1 MSVCVCMCTF
11 VVYMLVHVYKR
22 LCLPACMYCSLSVC
36 LPDYLTA
43 SSLSVRLSACLYA
56 CLSACQS
63 VGLFCFP
70 QYLLPVCLCF
80 CLLVFAF
87 ACLSLCMPSYLPA
100 CPTFCLPTCLYACL
114 SACLPACLSVS
125 QSVAS
130 ILTLKGPCLPCSEP
144 RDDGSSVI
152 HTQILGSGRILR
164 LQHRLAHAQH
174 ALQDC
179 VAHDFR

>member
-1 MSVCVCMCTF
+1 
-11 VVYMLVHVYKR
+11 
-22 LCLPACMYCSLSVC
+22 MYCSLSVC
-36 LPDYLTA
+36 LPDYLDCQPA
-43 SSLSVRLSACLYA
+43 FLSVYQPACMRACLPVSLSVCFVFRYTYYLS
-56 CLSACQS
+56 
-63 VGLFCFP
+63 
-70 QYLLPVCLCF
+70 
-80 CLLVFAF
+80 VFVS
-87 ACLSLCMPSYLPA
+87 ACLSLRLLACLCACLPTYLPA
-100 CPTFCLPTCLYACL
+100 RLSVCQPVCMPVCLLVC
-114 SACLPACLSVS
+114 PACLSVS

-130 ILTLKGPCLPCSEP
+130 ILTLKCPCLPSNEP

>member
-1 MSVCVCMCTF
+1 M
-11 VVYMLVHVYKR
+11 R
-22 LCLPACMYCSLSVC
+22 ACLPVSLSVC
-36 LPDYLTA
+36 FVFRYTYY
-43 SSLSVRLSACLYA
+43 LSVFVS
-56 CLSACQS
+56 
-63 VGLFCFP
+63 
-70 QYLLPVCLCF
+70 
-80 CLLVFAF
+80 
-87 ACLSLCMPSYLPA
+87 ACLSLRLPACLCACLPVFVHAFLPA

-130 ILTLKGPCLPCSEP
+130 ILTLKGPCLPSNEP

-179 VAHDFR
+179 VAHDLR